1 MRYLR
6 YAILATLAVVMVTVA
21 IANRGPITLRLLP
34 SELTGLF
41 GFSWQ
46 ITLPVFVVLLI
57 AVLFGVVLGFVWEW
71 IREHRF
77 RAEAVTQRRA
87 REKLEKEIGPAR
99 SKSTGG
105 DDVLALLE
113 GR

>member
-6 YAILATLAVVMVTVA
+6 YAILAALAIVMVTVA

-34 SELTGLF
+34 EELTGLF

-57 AVLFGVVLGFVWEW
+57 AVMFGVVLGFVWEW
-71 IREHRF
+71 IREHKYRRDAVVERRSRVELEREL
-77 RAEAVTQRRA
+77 RAAGKTQ
-87 REKLEKEIGPAR
+87 KP
-99 SKSTGG
+99 G

-113 GR
+113 GK

>member
-1 MRYLR
+1 MRYIR
-6 YAILATLAVVMVTVA
+6 YAILATLAIVMVTVA

-34 SELTGLF
+34 EELSGLL
-41 GFSWQ
+41 GFSWEA
-46 ITLPVFVVLLI
+46 TAPVFVVLLV

-71 IREHRF
+71 IREHKYR
-77 RAEAVTQRRA
+77 RDAVVERRS
-87 REKLEKEIGPAR
+87 REQLEKEIKSSGTPA
-99 SKSTGG
+99 KSG

>member
-6 YAILATLAVVMVTVA
+6 YAILAALAIVMVTVA

-34 SELTGLF
+34 EELTGLF

-57 AVLFGVVLGFVWEW
+57 AVMFGVVLGFVWEW
-71 IREHRF
+71 IREHKYR
-77 RAEAVTQRRA
+77 RDAVVERRSRVELE
-87 REKLEKEIGPAR
+87 RELGAAGKKQKP
-99 SKSTGG
+99 G

-113 GR
+113 GK

>member
-6 YAILATLAVVMVTVA
+6 YAILAALAIVMVTVA

-34 SELTGLF
+34 EQLTGLF

-46 ITLPVFVVLLI
+46 ITMPVFVVLLI
-57 AVLFGVVLGFVWEW
+57 AVMFGVVLGFVWEW
-71 IREHRF
+71 IREHKYR
-77 RAEAVTQRRA
+77 RDAVVERRSRVELE
-87 REKLEKEIGPAR
+87 RELGASGKS
-99 SKSTGG
+99 SKPG

-113 GR
+113 SR

>member
-6 YAILATLAVVMVTVA
+6 YAILAALAIVMVTVA

-34 SELTGLF
+34 EELTGLF

-57 AVLFGVVLGFVWEW
+57 AVMFGVVLGFVWEW
-71 IREHRF
+71 IREHKYRRDAVVERRSRVELE
-77 RAEAVTQRRA
+77 RALGAAGQ
-87 REKLEKEIGPAR
+87 KQKP
-99 SKSTGG
+99 G

-113 GR
+113 GK

>member
-6 YAILATLAVVMVTVA
+6 YGILAALAIVMVTVA

-34 SELTGLF
+34 EELTGLF

-46 ITLPVFVVLLI
+46 ITLPVFVVLLV
-57 AVLFGVVLGFVWEW
+57 AVMFGVVLGFVWEW
-71 IREHRF
+71 IREHKYR
-77 RAEAVTQRRA
+77 RDAVVERRSRVELERELGA
-87 REKLEKEIGPAR
+87 RGK
-99 SKSTGG
+99 SKKPG

-113 GR
+113 GN

>member
-6 YAILATLAVVMVTVA
+6 YGILAAIAIVMVTIA

-34 SELTGLF
+34 GELTGLF

-57 AVLFGVVLGFVWEW
+57 AVMFGVVLGFVWEW
-71 IREHRF
+71 IREHKYR
-77 RAEAVTQRRA
+77 RDAVVERRS
-87 REKLEKEIGPAR
+87 REHLEKELGA
-99 SKSTGG
+99 SGKSPKSG

-113 GR
+113 SR

>member
-6 YAILATLAVVMVTVA
+6 YAILAALAIVMVTVA

-34 SELTGLF
+34 EELTGLF

-57 AVLFGVVLGFVWEW
+57 AVMFGVVLGFVWEW
-71 IREHRF
+71 IREHKYR
-77 RAEAVTQRRA
+77 RDAVVERRTRVELE
-87 REKLEKEIGPAR
+87 RELGTSGKPQKP
-99 SKSTGG
+99 G

-113 GR
+113 GK

>member
-6 YAILATLAVVMVTVA
+6 YAILAALAIVMVTVA

-34 SELTGLF
+34 EELTGLF

-57 AVLFGVVLGFVWEW
+57 AVMFGVVLGFVWEW
-71 IREHRF
+71 IREHKYR
-77 RAEAVTQRRA
+77 RDAVVERRSRVELE
-87 REKLEKEIGPAR
+87 RELGAAGKTKKP
-99 SKSTGG
+99 G

-113 GR
+113 GK